1 MSVENQ
7 YFCENE
13 QNCHEHREYYTV
25 WELNR
30 YAEKS
35 SKAIFDSLD
44 WEWNDIIHF
53 PWEKDSKFLL
63 KWLNDNLRQLC
74 ADWELSMEDG
84 LTVYFDDDPSY
95 WWYTICKLNQSYY
108 QPWELESKYW
118 ENWNFWDASRFD
130 WRSEW
135 KLKIDDTRYA
145 IYSK

>member
-7 YFCENE
+7 HFCENE

-35 SKAIFDSLD
+35 AEAIFDSLD

-53 PWEKDSKFLL
+53 PWQIDSKFLL
-63 KWLNDNLRQLC
+63 KWLNDNLKQLC
-74 ADWELSMEDG
+74 ENWELSMEYG
-84 LTVYFDDDPSY
+84 LTVYFDDDP
-95 WWYTICKLNQSYY
+95 WYRGFTICKLNEGYY
-108 QPWELESKYW
+108 KPWELESKYW
-118 ENWNFWDASRFD
+118 EKWNFWDASHFD

-145 IYSK
+145 IYAK